1 MTRIWSTLARIPNP
15 VVALFLVVGGVTI
28 PVHDWLVARVWAT
41 GAPEPEQWFAYLT
54 FKWYWA
60 TLPLAVLVL
69 WARRRDVQGR
79 LGRIGAGLNLVGGPA
94 QYAVLLVGS
103 LVWGLLL
110 GRGDLP
116 VGLMSLELLGYL
128 IPVGTLLAGVAML
141 RDRGVPRW
149 QGALVTV
156 LAVAA
161 WLPFG
166 ALVVGSVLAGLLLTA
181 GRTRAPALD
190 SPAAATAP

>member
-1 MTRIWSTLARIPNP
+1 M
-15 VVALFLVVGGVTI
+15 
-28 PVHDWLVARVWAT
+28 
-41 GAPEPEQWFAYLT
+41 
-54 FKWYWA
+54 
-60 TLPLAVLVL
+60 
-69 WARRRDVQGR
+69 
-79 LGRIGAGLNLVGGPA
+79 
-94 QYAVLLVGS
+94 
-103 LVWGLLL
+103 
-110 GRGDLP
+110 
-116 VGLMSLELLGYL
+116 LGYL
-128 IPVGTLLAGVAML
+128 IPIGTLLAGVAML

-181 GRTRAPALD
+181 GRSRAPALD